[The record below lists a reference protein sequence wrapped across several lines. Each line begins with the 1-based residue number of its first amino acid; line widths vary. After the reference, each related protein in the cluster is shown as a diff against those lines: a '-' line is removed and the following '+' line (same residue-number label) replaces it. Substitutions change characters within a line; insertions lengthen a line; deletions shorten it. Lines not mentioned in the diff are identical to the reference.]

1 MQPPITA
8 SILYDLVECPH
19 RVTMDLFEDPLKKD
33 KVSPFV
39 RLLWERGA
47 VHEKE
52 IVAGLDIPF
61 LDLSAFAGDEKEQL
75 TKEAMMRGEPLI
87 YAGRIQ
93 ADDLLGDPDLLRKE
107 GEGYVAIDIKSGA
120 GEEGTEDLSKPKKH
134 YAAQLAI
141 YTDIL
146 ERLGQSS
153 GRHGYIWDINGQEV
167 LYDLTAAQGPRK
179 PESLWDEADEDQR
192 PPELPL
198 IARSGH

>member
-1 MQPPITA
+1 MT

-75 TKEAMMRGEPLI
+75 TKEAMMQGEPLI
-87 YAGRIQ
+87 YAGGIQ
-93 ADDLLGDPDLLRKE
+93 ADDLLGDPD
-107 GEGYVAIDIKSGA
+107 
-120 GEEGTEDLSKPKKH
+120 
-134 YAAQLAI
+134 
-141 YTDIL
+141 
-146 ERLGQSS
+146 
-153 GRHGYIWDINGQEV
+153 
-167 LYDLTAAQGPRK
+167 
-179 PESLWDEADEDQR
+179 
-192 PPELPL
+192 
-198 IARSGH
+198 